1 MPAIAH
7 DYKTLQSKYGV
18 NFVRARAFQVKSNA
32 IVLED
37 GTKVLSDRAVVSLGI
52 DIRYDK
58 MLGNSRNIEK
68 MVLHLWKAGP
78 QTIQLQR
85 QLEAMA
91 NGEQLL
97 FVLLTIPTAVLQSPM
112 SEPR

>member
-1 MPAIAH
+1 
-7 DYKTLQSKYGV
+7 
-18 NFVRARAFQVKSNA
+18 
-32 IVLED
+32 
-37 GTKVLSDRAVVSLGI
+37 
-52 DIRYDK
+52 
-58 MLGNSRNIEK
+58 
-68 MVLHLWKAGP
+68 MVLHSWKAGP
-78 QTIQLQR
+78 QTIQLQK

>member
-1 MPAIAH
+1 
-7 DYKTLQSKYGV
+7 
-18 NFVRARAFQVKSNA
+18 
-32 IVLED
+32 
-37 GTKVLSDRAVVSLGI
+37 VVSLGI

-91 NGEQLL
+91 NDE
-97 FVLLTIPTAVLQSPM
+97 
-112 SEPR
+112 